1 MKLTRKAK
9 VFITTTLTSV
19 SCAGFIMAT
28 AARAQAYEVQRR
40 SPHELA
46 VAQRVER
53 APEPPKRVERPPEPP
68 APEPRPPARLTINIG

>member
-1 MKLTRKAK
+1 MKLTRKTK
-9 VFITTTLTSV
+9 VLITTALASV
-19 SCAGFIMAT
+19 SCAGFITAT
-28 AARAQAYEVQRR
+28 AARTQAYGVQGR
-40 SPHELA
+40 SPHRHA